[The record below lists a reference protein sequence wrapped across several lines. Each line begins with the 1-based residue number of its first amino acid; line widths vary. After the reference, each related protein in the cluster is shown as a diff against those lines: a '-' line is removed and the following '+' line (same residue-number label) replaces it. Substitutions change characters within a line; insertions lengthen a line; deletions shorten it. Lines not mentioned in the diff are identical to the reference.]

1 MSRSKLKEISRLDVL
16 RAIDEV
22 RSRLSG
28 IDILCFGTLMKRMKS
43 CGKSSCR
50 CAHDPSARHGPYY
63 EWRRKEGGRFVHT
76 VVSYSEA
83 MFIRRAIK
91 NFREVEDLLEEWRRL
106 SRILMS
112 MENVD
117 SG

>member
-1 MSRSKLKEISRLDVL
+1 MSRSKLKEMSREDVL
-16 RAIDEV
+16 RGIDEI
-22 RSRLSG
+22 RRRLSA
-28 IDILCFGTLMKRMKS
+28 IDILCFGTLMKRMKT

-50 CAHDPSARHGPYY
+50 CAHDPSARHGPYH

-76 VVSYSEA
+76 VVSHSEA
-83 MFIRRAIK
+83 MFIRRGIE
-91 NFREVEDLLEEWRRL
+91 NFREVEDLLGEWRRL

-112 MENVD
+112 MENPE